1 MSAAFLFDL
10 VKLSLVKGQST
21 IVIGPSALASLA
33 SLALFAAP
41 ASSLTLSR
49 ARMTIDWR
57 RLTSD
62 N

>member
-33 SLALFAAP
+33 LFAAP

>member
-21 IVIGPSALASLA
+21 IVIGRSSLA

-41 ASSLTLSR
+41 APSLTLNR

-57 RLTSD
+57 RLASD